1 MKKNSKLF
9 KVLSVI
15 YNGAIIAGT
24 AVGILVA
31 PVTGT
36 ISQVVTE
43 VKAGSGLW
51 KNRKQTMEQ
60 IFDQFEEDSEEQS
73 EPSAANA

>member
-1 MKKNSKLF
+1 MKKHSKLF

-15 YNGAIIAGT
+15 YNGTIIAGT
-24 AVGILVA
+24 AVGILVS

-36 ISQVVTE
+36 ITQVITE

-60 IFDQFEEDSEEQS
+60 IFDQLEDAEEEI
-73 EPSAANA
+73 EPSTANA